1 MTWKGSD
8 GQVGNSSTCAMGY
21 ILHRQSYLW
30 AEEGPEQGT
39 GYRCF
44 IFFLLPLSRTS
55 LISRFAQMPQ
65 LI

>member
-30 AEEGPEQGT
+30 AEEEPEQAKGLVT
-39 GYRCF
+39 GAL
-44 IFFLLPLSRTS
+44 FFFFSPCLALRSFRAS
-55 LISRFAQMPQ
+55 LKCHN
-65 LI
+65 